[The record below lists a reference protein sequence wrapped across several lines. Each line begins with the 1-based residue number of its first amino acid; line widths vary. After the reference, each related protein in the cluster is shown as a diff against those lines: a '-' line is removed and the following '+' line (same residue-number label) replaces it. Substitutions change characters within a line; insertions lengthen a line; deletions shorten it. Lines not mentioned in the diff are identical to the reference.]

1 MFLSELTIKN
11 FRMFGQGKNELRL
24 QLKPGLTALVGENDS
39 GKSAIID
46 AIRYALQTRDQ
57 GFIRIQPEDLH
68 IPESGPPGTEIII
81 RCKFE
86 SLSLQEQG
94 AFAEYLA
101 YEQDAIALYLNWTA
115 QENKVRSGSRRWF
128 DIKVRS
134 GKDASG
140 PTFEAGAR
148 ALLWTTYLRPLRDA
162 EKEMSP
168 GRGSRL
174 SQILYRT
181 ENIRQ
186 GEAFNPENSTEV
198 DPKKLSLVGISDFS
212 SHHIRSHKGILSAQ
226 NHLNK
231 DYLKP
236 LTLHGDNLRGEV
248 SVAGAEN
255 EDMRLRQILEK
266 LDLRLRDGKDG
277 KQKGRYGLGSNNILF
292 MACELLL
299 LGGEP
304 EGLPLLLIE
313 EPEAHLHPQRQLR
326 LIEFLG
332 KEADEGDNGRQPVQ
346 ILVTTHSP
354 NLASK
359 IPLKNMILIQSGQA
373 FPLAEEFT
381 ELGEDDYR
389 FLERFLDVTKANL
402 FFARGVM
409 IVEGAAEA
417 ILIPTLARLIDR
429 DFTEHGV
436 SIVNVGGTGLRRY
449 SKIFQRKKNEEKK
462 KPIPIDVQVACLA
475 DMDVMPDC
483 APEILGIVEDVDD
496 IKWEDKS
503 KRKWL
508 TKRDFGEG
516 ANRKAGLDD
525 RRKKLAKDDGQF
537 VRTFIADE
545 WTLEYDLAFHGLAKD
560 VFIAASLAK
569 NDNALNEEKKK
580 REDVEIAAR
589 KKFEKIASECNVD
602 KEQLSTRVY
611 LLFKKERASKAI
623 AAQYLAE
630 ILHKK
635 VKKEK
640 LSSDIFQKKLPPY
653 IVDAIK
659 YVTGE
664 AKTSDS
670 GTEG

>member
-11 FRMFGQGKNELRL
+11 FRMFGKGENELRL

-68 IPESGPPGTEIII
+68 IPDIGPPATEIMI

-86 SLSLQEQG
+86 SLSLQEQR
-94 AFAEYLA
+94 AFVEYLT
-101 YEQDAIALYLNWTA
+101 YEQNAAALYLNWTA
-115 QENKVRSGSRRWF
+115 QHNKIKSGSRHWF

-181 ENIRQ
+181 EDIKH
-186 GEAFNPENSTEV
+186 GEAFNPKAPTVV
-198 DPKKLSLVGISDFS
+198 DPQKLSLIGIVDFS
-212 SHHIRSHKGILSAQ
+212 NHHIRSHKGISSAQ
-226 NHLNK
+226 DRLNK
-231 DYLKP
+231 DYMKP
-236 LTLHGDNLRGEV
+236 LTLHGDNLQGEV
-248 SVAGAEN
+248 SVAGAGN
-255 EDMRLRQILEK
+255 EDVRLRQILEK
-266 LDLRLRDGKDG
+266 LDLGLRDGRDG
-277 KQKGRYGLGSNNILF
+277 KKKGRYGLGSNNILF

-326 LIEFLG
+326 LMEFLG
-332 KEADEGDNGRQPVQ
+332 KEVDEGNKDRRPVQ

-359 IPLKNMILIQSGQA
+359 IPLKNIILIQKGRA
-373 FPLAEEFT
+373 YPLAEEFT
-381 ELGEDDYR
+381 RLGKDDYR

-409 IVEGAAEA
+409 VVEGDAEA
-417 ILIPTLARLIDR
+417 ILIPTLARLIGR
-429 DFTEHGV
+429 DFTEHGG

-449 SKIFQRKKNEEKK
+449 SKIFQRKKKDET
-462 KPIPIDVQVACLA
+462 PIDVRVACLA

-483 APEILGIVEDVDD
+483 APEILGLVEGTGDE
-496 IKWEDKS
+496 KWEDKS
-503 KRKWL
+503 KRKWRI
-508 TKRDFGEG
+508 KRDFGEG
-516 ANRKAGLDD
+516 EKREHELNE
-525 RRKKLAKDDGQF
+525 RRKKLAKDDGQS

-545 WTLEYDLAFHGLAKD
+545 WTFEYDLALHGLAKD

-569 NDNALNEEKKK
+569 NDTPLNEERKK
-580 REDVEIAAR
+580 RKDVETAAQDA
-589 KKFEKIASECNVD
+589 FEKIKTECNDD
-602 KEQLSTRVY
+602 KEKLATRVY
-611 LLFKKERASKAI
+611 SLFKKERASKAI

-630 ILHKK
+630 LLHKK
-635 VKKEK
+635 IEDEK
-640 LSSDIFQKKLPPY
+640 TSSDMLQKKLPPY
-653 IVDAIK
+653 IVHAIN

-664 AKTSDS
+664 TKMSDFNI
-670 GTEG
+670 GG

>member
-11 FRMFGQGKNELRL
+11 FRMFGEGENELRL

-46 AIRYALQTRDQ
+46 AMRYALQTRDQ
-57 GFIRIQPEDLH
+57 GFVRIQPEDLH
-68 IPESGPPGTEIII
+68 IPDSGPQATEIII

-86 SLSLQEQG
+86 NLSLQEQR
-94 AFAEYLA
+94 AFVEYLT
-101 YEQDAIALYLNWTA
+101 YEQNAAVLYLNWTA
-115 QENKVRSGSRRWF
+115 QHNKIKSGSRHWF

-140 PTFEAGAR
+140 PTFEIGAR

-181 ENIRQ
+181 EDIRH
-186 GEAFNPENSTEV
+186 GEAFNPNASAEV
-198 DPKKLSLVGISDFS
+198 DPPKLSLIGIVDLSN
-212 SHHIRSHKGILSAQ
+212 HHIRSHKGISSAQ
-226 NHLNK
+226 DRLNK
-231 DYLKP
+231 DYMKP
-236 LTLHGDNLRGEV
+236 LTLHGDNLQGEV

-255 EDMRLRQILEK
+255 EDVRLRQILEK
-266 LDLRLRDGKDG
+266 LDLGLRDGRDG
-277 KQKGRYGLGSNNILF
+277 KEKGRYGLGSNNILF

-299 LGGEP
+299 LVGEP

-326 LIEFLG
+326 LMEFLG
-332 KEADEGDNGRQPVQ
+332 KEVDEGNRDRRPVQ

-373 FPLAEEFT
+373 FPLAEDFT

-449 SKIFQRKKNEEKK
+449 SKIFQRKKKDEK
-462 KPIPIDVQVACLA
+462 PIDVRVACLA

-483 APEILGIVEDVDD
+483 APEILGLVEGADD
-496 IKWEDKS
+496 KKWADKS
-503 KRKWL
+503 KRKWRI
-508 TKRDFGEG
+508 KRDFGEG
-516 ANRKAGLDD
+516 EQREHKLNERQ
-525 RRKKLAKDDGQF
+525 KKLAKDDAQS

-545 WTLEYDLAFHGLAKD
+545 WTFEYDLAFHGLAKD
-560 VFIAASLAK
+560 VFIATRLAK
-569 NDNALNEEKKK
+569 NDAPLNEEKKK
-580 REDVEIAAR
+580 RKDIETAA
-589 KKFEKIASECNVD
+589 EKEFDKIVSECSGD
-602 KEQLSTRVY
+602 KEQLCTKVY
-611 LLFKKERASKAI
+611 RLFKKERASKAI

-630 ILHKK
+630 FLDTK
-635 VKKEK
+635 VKEEK
-640 LSSDIFQKKLPPY
+640 LSSDMFIKKLPPY
-653 IVDAIK
+653 IVQAINFVIGK
-659 YVTGE
+659 AE
-664 AKTSDS
+664 KSDS
-670 GTEG
+670 NIEG